1 MFSNELSLEE
11 LEGERAVLLPP
22 REEMKRR
29 KVKQKGV
36 VNVYVNNV
44 DVLSS

>member
-22 REEMKRR
+22 REEMK
-29 KVKQKGV
+29 KKFKNKQKGL
-36 VNVYVNNV
+36 VNVNISNL
-44 DVLSS
+44 DVL